1 MLGDVVARM
10 LVDRNHADES
20 CIAEGEICSSR
31 ELSLSLPNYV
41 DVCCED
47 DELSNCGR
55 GEEQWWKWWFW
66 LTTTLMDD
74 LLNAYGRQP

>member
-55 GEEQWWKWWFW
+55 GEEQWCGNYYAMKNNS
-66 LTTTLMDD
+66 
-74 LLNAYGRQP
+74 LLGEYGLLLIT